1 MKLKSKKRLISVV
14 ASAICLLS
22 VNLNAL
28 TLKESVLEVLDTNPV
43 VQERLKN
50 FNETQQDL
58 ANDVKYLVIGGDL
71 VDGIGINPNQ
81 EKELK
86 IKDKNL

>member
-50 FNETQQDL
+50 FNET
-58 ANDVKYLVIGGDL
+58 
-71 VDGIGINPNQ
+71 
-81 EKELK
+81 
-86 IKDKNL
+86 